1 MQELDEAMF
10 AHFGHLRDG
19 FSLHFHLASHDRCEV
34 ELKPKLWDTGAY
46 FLSKLLDDGALHVV
60 PPFTTKHQQTQIPQK
75 RAAAQ
80 LEPTGRP
87 HSALQPLH
95 DTAIDA
101 QTCMAKDCSATRKTH
116 KKRTNLV
123 GERKGF
129 NQRLPK
135 HLVTTG
141 LQPLSTNL
149 SGKTWLEAQT
159 KAIQRWIG
167 AYHPGKIV
175 KKGDSTYI
183 LASRHAHKE
192 LLEGE
197 YGTSTLSSCDRC
209 ATLGLKCRIYHTEC

>member
-1 MQELDEAMF
+1 MSQIPLIKVFGEHNVSSASPVEAAVSGHFPKYTELDEAMF

-101 QTCMAKDCSATRKTH
+101 QTCMAKDCSATR
-116 KKRTNLV
+116 
-123 GERKGF
+123 F
-129 NQRLPK
+129 
-135 HLVTTG
+135 
-141 LQPLSTNL
+141 
-149 SGKTWLEAQT
+149 
-159 KAIQRWIG
+159 
-167 AYHPGKIV
+167 
-175 KKGDSTYI
+175 
-183 LASRHAHKE
+183 
-192 LLEGE
+192 
-197 YGTSTLSSCDRC
+197 
-209 ATLGLKCRIYHTEC
+209 